1 MNYTYTQEWCNISG
15 AALMIEPVTGYYG
28 HKTIRE
34 TYKQLIEELDN
45 SRLEYELF
53 SGDELRHT
61 DVRLDFL
68 TSDFLTNGGMCE
80 LGQVPTS
87 SRIAHMHYIT
97 KILTDELLAAESD
110 GVLGKN
116 VDTESIDIYY
126 LAIAALL
133 EQTVS
138 VYGDL
143 KPSRVLENILGC
155 TESNLPITARGKRD
169 VMYLIKFGRLS
180 GRSWAFYELGDTDKF
195 LLVEPANIDQDTLY
209 KQMFEVWLGHP
220 ETLLDRARY
229 AYGLCD
235 PCHEPINLVKWS
247 LANRECEQAYKLQPI
262 CGEYGES
269 IFSLS
274 EYTSEN
280 VA

>member
-1 MNYTYTQEWCNISG
+1 MNYTYTQEWFNISE
-15 AALMIEPVTGYYG
+15 AALKIEPITGYYG

-34 TYKQLIEELDN
+34 TYKQLIEDLNNSMLD
-45 SRLEYELF
+45 YELF

-61 DVRLDFL
+61 GVKLDFL
-68 TSDFLTNGGMCE
+68 TSDFLTNGDMCE
-80 LGQVPTS
+80 LDQIPTS
-87 SRIAHMHYIT
+87 ARIAHMHYIT
-97 KILTDELLAAESD
+97 KIFTDELLAAESD

-126 LAIAALL
+126 LAIADLL

-143 KPSRVLENILGC
+143 KQSRVLENIIGC
-155 TESNLPITARGKRD
+155 TESSAPITARGKRD
-169 VMYLIKFGRLS
+169 VMHLIKFGRLS
-180 GRSWAFYELGDTDKF
+180 GRSWAFYEFGDTDKF
-195 LLVEPANIDQDTLY
+195 LLVEPANIDQDTLFE
-209 KQMFEVWLGHP
+209 QMYQVALGHP

-235 PCHEPINLVKWS
+235 PCHQPINWIKWS

>member
-1 MNYTYTQEWCNISG
+1 MNYTYTRDWCDISE
-15 AALMIEPVTGYYG
+15 AALKIEPITGYYG

-61 DVRLDFL
+61 GVRLDFL

-80 LGQVPTS
+80 LDQVPTS

-97 KILTDELLAAESD
+97 KIFTDELLAAESD
-110 GVLGKN
+110 GALGEN
-116 VDTESIDIYY
+116 VDTECIDIYY
-126 LAIAALL
+126 LSIAALL
-133 EQTVS
+133 ETVVA

-143 KPSRVLENILGC
+143 KTGCALAKILERREPC
-155 TESNLPITARGKRD
+155 FPIAPRNVEDVKHLIEHGSLSKRG
-169 VMYLIKFGRLS
+169 
-180 GRSWAFYELGDTDKF
+180 WAFYELTGTDRF
-195 LLVEPANIDQDTLY
+195 LLVQPSYIDQDTLFE
-209 KQMFEVWLGHP
+209 QMYQVALGHA
-220 ETLLDRARY
+220 ETLLDRAHY

-274 EYTSEN
+274 QYTSEN

>member
-1 MNYTYTQEWCNISG
+1 MNYTYTQEWCNISD
-15 AALMIEPVTGYYG
+15 AALKIEPVMGYYG

-45 SRLEYELF
+45 SRLECELF

-61 DVRLDFL
+61 GVKLDFL

-80 LGQVPTS
+80 LDQVPTS

-97 KILTDELLAAESD
+97 KIFTDELLAAESD
-110 GVLGKN
+110 GVLGEN
-116 VDTESIDIYY
+116 VDTECIDIYY
-126 LAIAALL
+126 ISIAALL
-133 EQTVS
+133 ETVVA

-143 KPSRVLENILGC
+143 ETGRALAKILERRELC
-155 TESNLPITARGKRD
+155 LPIAPRNVEDVKHLIEHNSLGKR
-169 VMYLIKFGRLS
+169 GW
-180 GRSWAFYELGDTDKF
+180 GFYELTGANRF
-195 LLVEPANIDQDTLY
+195 LLVEPANIDQDILY
-209 KQMFEVWLGHP
+209 KQMLEVWLGHP

-274 EYTSEN
+274 QYTSEN

>member
-1 MNYTYTQEWCNISG
+1 MSYTYTQEWRNISE
-15 AALMIEPVTGYYG
+15 AALKIEPVTGYYG

-34 TYKQLIEELDN
+34 TYKQLIEDLNN
-45 SRLEYELF
+45 SMLEYELF

-61 DVRLDFL
+61 GVRLDFL
-68 TSDFLTNGGMCE
+68 TSDFLTNGDMCE
-80 LGQVPTS
+80 LDQIPTS
-87 SRIAHMHYIT
+87 IRTANMHYIT
-97 KILTDELLAAESD
+97 KIFTDELLAAESD
-110 GVLGKN
+110 GVLGEN
-116 VDTESIDIYY
+116 VDAESIDIYY

-143 KPSRVLENILGC
+143 KPSRVLENIIGC
-155 TESNLPITARGKRD
+155 TESSLPITARGKRD
-169 VMYLIKFGRLS
+169 VRYLIKFGRLS

-209 KQMFEVWLGHP
+209 KQMLEVWLGHP

-235 PCHEPINLVKWS
+235 PCHEPINLVKWF
-247 LANRECEQAYKLQPI
+247 LRNRECEQAYKLQPI

-274 EYTSEN
+274 QYTSEN

>member
-1 MNYTYTQEWCNISG
+1 MSYTYTREWCDISE
-15 AALMIEPVTGYYG
+15 AALKFEPVTGYYG

-61 DVRLDFL
+61 GVRLDFL

-80 LGQVPTS
+80 LDQVHTS
-87 SRIAHMHYIT
+87 IRIAHMHYIT
-97 KILTDELLAAESD
+97 KIFTDELLAAESD

-138 VYGDL
+138 VHGDL
-143 KPSRVLENILGC
+143 KQSRVLENISRFLG
-155 TESNLPITARGKRD
+155 AR
-169 VMYLIKFGRLS
+169 
-180 GRSWAFYELGDTDKF
+180 
-195 LLVEPANIDQDTLY
+195 LL
-209 KQMFEVWLGHP
+209 
-220 ETLLDRARY
+220 
-229 AYGLCD
+229 
-235 PCHEPINLVKWS
+235 
-247 LANRECEQAYKLQPI
+247 EC
-262 CGEYGES
+262 
-269 IFSLS
+269 
-274 EYTSEN
+274 
-280 VA
+280 